1 MIQITT
7 QTIGHGGISS
17 VALLT
22 ARLDLGAAP
31 AQLTRITGL
40 DIQDFADYVYMTAST
55 LNVPL
60 NLNRQSDL
68 MKRFRTVTD
77 GSPTFA
83 ASIIRMLTNGE
94 QLEAALKKWKGGGG
108 EEVRKFAFKREL
120 DKLSDS
126 QVRSLYAAC
135 LLGETS
141 FVELQSILQSN
152 DRLMTDDIG
161 LLRKYHLVALGEDLP
176 GGARIVI
183 PSVVRHTDKR
193 LFRTA

>member
-1 MIQITT
+1 
-7 QTIGHGGISS
+7 
-17 VALLT
+17 
-22 ARLDLGAAP
+22 
-31 AQLTRITGL
+31 
-40 DIQDFADYVYMTAST
+40 
-55 LNVPL
+55 
-60 NLNRQSDL
+60 

-83 ASIIRMLTNGE
+83 ASIIRILTNGE
-94 QLEAALKKWKGGGG
+94 KLEAALKKWKGGGG

-161 LLRKYHLVALGEDLP
+161 QLRKYHLAALGEDLP

-183 PSVVRHTDKR
+183 PR
-193 LFRTA
+193 AC